1 MSKTYPK
8 VTNIPAEL
16 HATTAMDAADA
27 PDDANGKESDVCE
40 ICKTHPAA
48 LALAQL
54 HEADDETSLRLAD
67 VFKVLGDRT
76 RIKLLSLLAHKE
88 ELCVCDIAEAL
99 GMSQSSISHQL
110 RVLRG
115 ARLVKFR
122 KVGKEAF
129 YSLDDDHVVTLMQ
142 QGLDHVLH
150 G

>member
-1 MSKTYPK
+1 MKKTE
-8 VTNIPAEL
+8 PADL
-16 HATTAMDAADA
+16 
-27 PDDANGKESDVCE
+27 CE
-40 ICKTHPAA
+40 IHKTHPEA
-48 LALAQL
+48 LEMARL

-67 VFKVLGDRT
+67 IFKVLGDRT

-99 GMSQSSISHQL
+99 GMGQSAISHQL
-110 RVLRG
+110 RVLRN
-115 ARLVKFR
+115 ARLVKFH

-129 YSLDDDHVVTLMQ
+129 YSLDDDHAVTLMQ

>member
-1 MSKTYPK
+1 MKKTE
-8 VTNIPAEL
+8 PADL
-16 HATTAMDAADA
+16 
-27 PDDANGKESDVCE
+27 CE
-40 ICKTHPAA
+40 IHKTHPEVLEMAR
-48 LALAQL
+48 L

-67 VFKVLGDRT
+67 IFKVLGDRT

-99 GMSQSSISHQL
+99 GMGQSAISHQL
-110 RVLRG
+110 RVLRN
-115 ARLVKFR
+115 ARLVKFH

>member
-1 MSKTYPK
+1 MKPS
-8 VTNIPAEL
+8 EQ
-16 HATTAMDAADA
+16 
-27 PDDANGKESDVCE
+27 SDLCE
-40 ICKTHPAA
+40 IHKTHPEA
-48 LALAQL
+48 LEMARL
-54 HEADDETSLRLAD
+54 HEVDDETSLRLAEI
-67 VFKVLGDRT
+67 FKILGDRT

-99 GMSQSSISHQL
+99 GMGQSAISHQL
-110 RVLRG
+110 RVLRN